1 MNAKVQL
8 IVLCTSS
15 LNHVLSRVNITGI
28 IDSTNLRNTAPKII
42 WYLIK
47 SRFFKYEQ
55 PLRDVLEENC
65 LERLGKCL
73 NS

>member
-1 MNAKVQL
+1 MNTKVQL
-8 IVLCTSS
+8 IVLCTSI

-47 SRFFKYEQ
+47 SRFFK
-55 PLRDVLEENC
+55 
-65 LERLGKCL
+65 
-73 NS
+73 